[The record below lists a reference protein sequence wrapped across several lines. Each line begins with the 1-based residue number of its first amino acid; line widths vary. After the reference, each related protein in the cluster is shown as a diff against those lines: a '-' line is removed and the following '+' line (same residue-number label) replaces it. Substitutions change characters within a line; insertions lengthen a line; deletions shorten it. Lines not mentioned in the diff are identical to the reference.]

1 MIYAKYQLMM
11 LEEEHYEA
19 ESKEFGEKLDKY
31 LDNKNNDIKNE
42 DVCKALDAV
51 TELIEQENPLDVME
65 YVTNESAN
73 LILTARILKNFSN
86 V

>member
-1 MIYAKYQLMM
+1 MM

-19 ESKEFGEKLDKY
+19 ASKEFGEKLDKY

-42 DVCKALDAV
+42 DVCKALNAV

-73 LILTARILKNFSN
+73 LILTTRILKKF
-86 V
+86 